1 MFSLLLQLLPAHLP
15 PQHYVPNTMF
25 FLFLT
30 QKMNTTRRETRSRQL
45 KNKQMK
51 TKQKAHPKVGL
62 ILFWSATSW
71 QSAYPGLWTLHWRK
85 QLLLKGGALCLR
97 PLPTAEILFRLNLCR
112 SCVCCHSQALS
123 SSLSFSCSP
132 GRIQG
137 PSHTRCTDLSSCFPS
152 FSWTHAKSRYHASL
166 SQPEDPRNAHLL

>member
-112 SCVCCHSQALS
+112 SCVCCHSFCEFTSVWPAVSANTISLKS
-123 SSLSFSCSP
+123 STTGGSCSLSVP
-132 GRIQG
+132 PLLHG
-137 PSHTRCTDLSSCFPS
+137 
-152 FSWTHAKSRYHASL
+152 SL
-166 SQPEDPRNAHLL
+166 SLEERV